1 MADDFRD
8 LFKNWQPGGED
19 APRPD
24 RSGGQNPD
32 PNANPYET
40 TGETENR
47 VPRSLNEKEV
57 KVMGIWGAQD
67 PADPTGPP
75 KQTFVLLRDNR
86 GRKAPIFI
94 GSFETMAIQWA
105 LEGQTP
111 ERPMT
116 HDLLKIAIDR
126 LGGTIERIT
135 IDDLWQGTFYAKIT
149 VAQKGG
155 ETQDIDCRP
164 SDAIALALRARAPI
178 YMAETVIEEV
188 GKEDTDTDE

>member
-24 RSGGQNPD
+24 RSGDENLD
-32 PNANPYET
+32 PNASPYET

-47 VPRSLNEKEV
+47 APRALNEKEV

-67 PADPTGPP
+67 PKDPEGPP

-94 GSFETMAIQWA
+94 GAFETLAIQMA
-105 LEGQTP
+105 LEGQPP

-149 VAQKGG
+149 VAQKGS
-155 ETQDIDCRP
+155 ETLDIDCRP

-188 GKEDTDTDE
+188 GREDTETED

>member
-24 RSGGQNPD
+24 RSDENLD
-32 PNANPYET
+32 PNASPYET

-47 VPRSLNEKEV
+47 APRALNEKEV
-57 KVMGIWGAQD
+57 KVMGIWGSQD
-67 PADPTGPP
+67 PTNPEGPP

-94 GSFETMAIQWA
+94 GAFETLAIQMA
-105 LEGQTP
+105 LEGQPP

-149 VAQKGG
+149 VAQKDK
-155 ETQDIDCRP
+155 ETLDIDCRP
-164 SDAIALALRARAPI
+164 SDAIALALRVRAPI

-188 GKEDTDTDE
+188 GREDTETED